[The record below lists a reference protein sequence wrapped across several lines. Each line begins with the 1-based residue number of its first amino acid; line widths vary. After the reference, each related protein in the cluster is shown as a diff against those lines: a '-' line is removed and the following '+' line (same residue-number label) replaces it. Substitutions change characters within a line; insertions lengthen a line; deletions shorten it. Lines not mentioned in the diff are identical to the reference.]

1 MFWKVEGSGIFF
13 YSSVF
18 ACLDLIKPRDS
29 ANDICCILIY
39 FFLKFPL
46 AHQQSFCRSISMYAL
61 ITGRPLAIWDDV
73 VGNVSST
80 KYAQKVISRKCYMKT
95 GKFCQIVL
103 GRYLTQALKML
114 LMPQVFTEVIHVC
127 HVSISITCVS
137 LHLQYLYSVL

>member
-1 MFWKVEGSGIFF
+1 
-13 YSSVF
+13 
-18 ACLDLIKPRDS
+18 
-29 ANDICCILIY
+29 
-39 FFLKFPL
+39 
-46 AHQQSFCRSISMYAL
+46 MYAL

-95 GKFCQIVL
+95 GKFCQIGL
-103 GRYLTQALKML
+103 GRYFTQALKML